1 MNKFKLF
8 SSAVLMLVM
17 AGAAKAQF
25 DYLNPNDL
33 DQFHGRTLI
42 VIVEKPAD
50 KVTEKLNKKHKS
62 DKVDAYSKAIDVF
75 NKNFSDAITQY
86 WKVSEGEV
94 QYKTLDEVND
104 IPDKKNYALLFCRS
118 ASQADLSNAYQATN
132 GIWWWP
138 DFKEVTHDKDFSDKM
153 TVLCMCLLEKF
164 NKAPFYQF
172 PIPDLYPT
180 KGDLL
185 YAVNAANNY
194 VNYRV
199 NHRKDNPKKMDA
211 AMVQENQGTL
221 KDKTLLI
228 RRDWL
233 DKKLNKTE
241 IDKYYPF
248 PYMVAGP
255 DTVERAI
262 DSADTKYAVAIVA
275 PYDLAAAP
283 NGGIQYVQ
291 YAYNIEDGAICG
303 SSGVP
308 DMPTDPKVGAATAA
322 NASKP
327 LITKRTLLDFSMY
340 NRDSDDSSDKGPKK
354 KGGKK

>member
-8 SSAVLMLVM
+8 SSAVLMFSL
-17 AGAAKAQF
+17 AGISKAQF
-25 DYLNPNDL
+25 DILNPSDL

-42 VIVEKPAD
+42 VIVEKAND

-62 DKVDAYSKAIDVF
+62 DKVDAYSKAIDTF
-75 NKNFSDAITQY
+75 NKNFADAVSQY
-86 WKVSEGEV
+86 WKASEGEV
-94 QYKTLDEVND
+94 QYKTIDEVND

-118 ASQADLSNAYQATN
+118 ASQADLNNSYIANN

-180 KGDLL
+180 KGDLY
-185 YAVNAANNY
+185 YAVNAANKY
-194 VNYRV
+194 VDYRI
-199 NHRKDNPKKMDA
+199 NHRKDSQKKMDV
-211 AMVQENQGTL
+211 AMIQENQGTL
-221 KDKTLLI
+221 KDKTLLL

-233 DKKLNKTE
+233 DKKLTKTE
-241 IDKYYPF
+241 LDKDYPF

-255 DTVERAI
+255 DTVERFI

-291 YAYNIEDGAICG
+291 YAYNIEDGSICG
-303 SSGVP
+303 ASGVP
-308 DMPTDPKVGAATAA
+308 DMPSDPKAGAATSTS
-322 NASKP
+322 ASKP

-340 NRDSDDSSDKGPKK
+340 NRDADDASDKGSKK